1 MNVGKIRNTMVHLEN
16 EEHTHF
22 LYSGR
27 GGEAEREVQ
36 GFVKTFPGMLNICI
50 S

>member
-22 LYSGR
+22 MYSGR
-27 GGEAEREVQ
+27 GGEAERRFR
-36 GFVKTFPGMLNICI
+36 GFRKLFLAC
-50 S
+50 